1 MCRCLVATLSG
12 VEMTLDEYMKQNEL
26 TDDAMA
32 KRLGVSRSA
41 VTQYR
46 NGDRMP
52 KPEILIRLL
61 NITKEDVTV
70 EDMLAGLKRL

>member
-1 MCRCLVATLSG
+1 
-12 VEMTLDEYMKQNEL
+12 MTLDQYMKANEI
-26 TDDAMA
+26 TDDAMG

-41 VTQYR
+41 VTLYR